1 MSVMLAA
8 ILGGSLYFSMQGAI
22 LATNILIGI
31 LSINIALVA
40 FYTPIVIGFQKSI
53 LMDAKEKLAKIE
65 ETSQK
70 VDIRVLILLRVFLLV
85 CVWHL
90 YMMGYVLFAGIAG
103 TTAVIS
109 LLISVFRAMDML
121 EIKK

>member
-1 MSVMLAA
+1 MSVILAA

-31 LSINIALVA
+31 LSINTALVA
-40 FYTPIVIGFQKSI
+40 FCTPIVIGFQKSI

-70 VDIRVLILLRVFLLV
+70 VDIKVLILLRVFLLV

-90 YMMGYVLFAGIAG
+90 YMIGYVLFAGIAG

-109 LLISVFRAMDML
+109 LLISVFRAMDMM

>member
-1 MSVMLAA
+1 MSVILAA

-40 FYTPIVIGFQKSI
+40 FYTPIIIGFQKSI
-53 LMDAKEKLAKIE
+53 LMNAKEKLAKIE

-70 VDIRVLILLRVFLLV
+70 VDVKVLILLRVFLLV

-109 LLISVFRAMDML
+109 LLISVFRAMDMV